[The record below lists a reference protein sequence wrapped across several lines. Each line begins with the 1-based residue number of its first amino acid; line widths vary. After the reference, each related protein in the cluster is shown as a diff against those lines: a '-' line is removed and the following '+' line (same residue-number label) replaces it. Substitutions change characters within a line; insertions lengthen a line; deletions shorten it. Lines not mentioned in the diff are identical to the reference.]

1 VSLFYVLRTFNFTA
15 KKRNAISVLVE
26 NKPKTLFV
34 EAQKRETIQLG
45 GRGVP
50 ALALTITSDDPQ
62 PDKYQ
67 LRMWI
72 SDDLQRLPL
81 RVTCMTK
88 LGPLRADLAILPTTS
103 Q

>member
-1 VSLFYVLRTFNFTA
+1 MRTFNFVA
-15 KKRNAISVLVE
+15 KKRNAVSVLVE

-34 EAQKRETIQLG
+34 ELLKRETIQLG
-45 GRGVP
+45 GRAVP
-50 ALALTITSDDPQ
+50 ALALSITSDDPQ

-72 SDDLQRLPL
+72 SDDRQRMPL
-81 RVTCMTK
+81 RLTCTTK
-88 LGPLRADLAILPTTS
+88 LGPLRADLAILPTTP